1 MRISEITTVPSKNG
15 PGYYELFRNG
25 KPADIHDNPKFFKSY
40 DEAKEWYTKYRIDYA
55 IKNNGAKLED
65 FTIKRDA
72 DTWDYFKT
80 LPTTTTNKH
89 NRLSD
94 PQYWEAT
101 KEFWI
106 GYYGDARRGIYEL
119 VNYSN
124 EVDAIIADGGTI
136 YRIVFLEKFEDLNRT
151 DLGWHWTVDH
161 DVISDYIEGVEGRHH
176 SAGKDVYVEL
186 TCKTPPNN
194 IDNLHVD
201 VRGNPE
207 EKEVNIIN
215 PRACKFTARIIGTK
229 EIIALN

>member
-1 MRISEITTVPSKNG
+1 MRISEISTPPSKTG
-15 PGYYELFRNG
+15 PGHYELFYNG
-25 KPADIHDNPKFFKSY
+25 KPADIHDSPKFFNSY

-55 IKNNGAKLED
+55 IKNKGAKLED
-65 FTIKRDA
+65 FTIIRDA
-72 DTWDYFKT
+72 DTWDYYKT
-80 LPTTTTNKH
+80 LPTPSTNPH

-94 PQYWEAT
+94 PKYWEVT
-101 KEFWI
+101 KEFWT
-106 GYYGDARRGIYEL
+106 GYYGDTRRGVYEL

-124 EVDAIIADGGTI
+124 EVDYIVEKGGTI

-151 DLGWHWTVDH
+151 DLGSHWTVDH

-186 TCKTPPNN
+186 TARTPPNN
-194 IDNLHVD
+194 IDNTSVD

-215 PRACKFTARIIGTK
+215 PRLCKFTARIIGTK
-229 EIIALN
+229 EVIALN